1 MNGSLLIVASCG
13 EDMRHN
19 IMTVAWS
26 MPMET
31 HPPRLALVID
41 PAHLTWENLEKTRV
55 CTLNIVG
62 RATLRLARYAG
73 TISGRERDKLAESGA
88 LAAMGSVLDVPILP
102 ECLANIECRV
112 LSQAEDTGLALLEPV
127 AAFADEEAFFEGWKM
142 EHGIFPVQYLGGDRF
157 QHGAEALLCP
167 SVPRWR

>member
-1 MNGSLLIVASCG
+1 MNGALLIVASRNEG
-13 EDMRHN
+13 MRHN
-19 IMTVAWS
+19 IMTAAWS
-26 MPMET
+26 MPMEAA
-31 HPPRLALVID
+31 PPRLALIID
-41 PAHLTWENLEKTRV
+41 PAHLTWDNLRAAQT

-73 TISGRERDKLAESGA
+73 SVSGRERDKLAESGA
-88 LAAMGSVLDVPILP
+88 LWAPGSVVDAPILP

-112 LSQAEDTGLALLEPV
+112 LSQAADTGLVVLEPV

-142 EHGIFPVQYLGGDRF
+142 ERGIYPVQYLGGDRF

-167 SVPRWR
+167 PVPRWG